1 MPFGHTG
8 APATLQDFMNHIL
21 SPLLRRCVVV
31 FLDDILVYSDTLE
44 RHIGHLEQ
52 VFRILQ
58 QHQLKLKLPKCKFAQ
73 DKLEFLGHVI
83 SANGIATD
91 PSKVAVIKEWPIP
104 SSVKEIR
111 SFLVI

>member
-52 VFRILQ
+52 VFRIL
-58 QHQLKLKLPKCKFAQ
+58 
-73 DKLEFLGHVI
+73 
-83 SANGIATD
+83 
-91 PSKVAVIKEWPIP
+91 
-104 SSVKEIR
+104 
-111 SFLVI
+111 